1 MQEILFEILDEPHL
15 TDILLYSL
23 WLLDSNDSML
33 N

>member
-1 MQEILFEILDEPHL
+1 MPEFSFEILDEPHL
-15 TDILLYSL
+15 TDILFYSL